1 MKRIHQLTAGTF
13 AIALASV
20 VGLPIHASAS
30 GISKGPYLQNPTQ
43 TEVTVCWVSDT
54 EAVGEVSY
62 KPLTGSGA
70 SETVKEDKP
79 VTHHKVRIKGLASYT
94 RYSYEVLC
102 QDRKGAGTFLTA
114 AKPNQP
120 FKFIGYG
127 DNRTQPDKHAA
138 VLRTMIPWKP
148 DFVIQ
153 SGDLVADGTKEDQW
167 TVFWE
172 TAKPLVKDTAYF
184 PALGN
189 HEREGAPY
197 FKYFEVPQ
205 EYSFEYGNTHFV
217 AIDSNRPDSEFK
229 AQEEWLRKD
238 LLAHKSATWRVVF
251 FHHTPMTCVDMAA
264 RRSAADTMLKRLEPI
279 FKEGNA
285 QLIVNGHDHNY
296 QHHMK
301 DGIHY
306 IVSGGGGAP
315 LYKVVKDTPYVVQ
328 AETCHNHVRFEV
340 NGKKMTIEG
349 IREDGTSI
357 EKFEVTTK

>member
-1 MKRIHQLTAGTF
+1 MKRIIQLTSV
-13 AIALASV
+13 LAA
-20 VGLPIHASAS
+20 VGLVSLSMSASAS

-54 EAVGEVSY
+54 ESTGEVTY
-62 KPLTGSGA
+62 KPFEGVGA
-70 SETVKEDKP
+70 SGTVKEDKP
-79 VTHHKVRIKGLASYT
+79 VTHHKIHITGLKAYT

-102 QDRKGAGTFLTA
+102 QDRKSGGTFLTA
-114 AKPNQP
+114 AKPNQH
-120 FKFIGYG
+120 FKFIAYG
-127 DNRTQPDKHAA
+127 DTRTNPDKHAA
-138 VLRTMIPWKP
+138 VLRTMIYWKP

-197 FKYFEVPQ
+197 FRYFDVPQ

-217 AIDSNRPDSEFK
+217 AIDSNRPSGEFQ
-229 AQEEWLRKD
+229 AQEEWLKKD
-238 LLAHKSATWRVVF
+238 LLAHKSATWRVVY
-251 FHHTPMTCVDMAA
+251 FHHTPITCVDMAA
-264 RRSAADTMLKRLEPI
+264 RRSSAEVMLQRLEPI
-279 FKEGNA
+279 FKECNV

-296 QHHMK
+296 QHHLK

-315 LYKVVKDTPYVVQ
+315 LYKIVKDTPYVVQ

-340 NGKKMTIEG
+340 NGKKMSVDA